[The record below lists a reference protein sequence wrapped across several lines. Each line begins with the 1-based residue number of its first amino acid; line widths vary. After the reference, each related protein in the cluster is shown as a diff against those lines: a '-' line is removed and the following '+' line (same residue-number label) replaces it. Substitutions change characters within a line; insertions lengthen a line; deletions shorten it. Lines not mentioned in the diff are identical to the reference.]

1 MEQENNFLGEAD
13 TLTPVCKSG
22 RGDLLFILQ
31 NTISDKVLK

>member
-1 MEQENNFLGEAD
+1 LSGLAD
-13 TLTPVCKSG
+13 TVTPVCKSG